1 MKALILAHETDNIYG
16 RILKAT
22 VGIIFLATPH
32 QGTTLASWAT
42 LLSNVVNAVSLG
54 QASRTQLLQ
63 DLRARS
69 ETLMEISRQFVQRSV
84 PLKLMTF
91 TEQEVEGP
99 LRTLVI
105 TLHFISPLSE
115 RPKRYILTLIKLC
128 AEYGTG
134 RSRSICGTGPS
145 QRSRLSCERSPP

>member
-105 TLHFISPLSE
+105 TLHFISP
-115 RPKRYILTLIKLC
+115 PF
-128 AEYGTG
+128 
-134 RSRSICGTGPS
+134 
-145 QRSRLSCERSPP
+145 